1 MEMDDDNI
9 YGCNFSFP
17 VVYVSLFLERL
28 HNESKYPLDDLK
40 KLAYGEIDIKTLMNE
55 NEKLENLENLEY
67 SLESYK
73 NELKKTRDLIS
84 ERETQLRK
92 YSSEHEKL
100 KLEIESYCET
110 ISKYKYFVDTC
121 GIGDLGIEIHE
132 DEDEDEDND

>member
-1 MEMDDDNI
+1 MEMKMDDDNI

-17 VVYVSLFLERL
+17 IVYVSLFLEKL
-28 HNESKYPLDDLK
+28 YNGSSFPLTNLK

-55 NEKLENLENLEY
+55 NEKLKNLEY

-92 YSSEHEKL
+92 YSSECEKL

-121 GIGDLGIEIHE
+121 GIGDLGIEIL
-132 DEDEDEDND
+132 DDEDND